1 MLIAFIPTHLS
12 SGVAQMLVTSLE
24 DEGSAN
30 FFPSFPLFSQTTA
43 PPSGLLLKGES
54 DLLWCMKEGEAGP
67 PTMPSKQRSPG
78 EETESGRGGRAV
90 QGRAPREVG
99 NLQSAAP
106 QIILLRPSVRFPNSI
121 KKLKKSSLK
130 RSNFP
135 VDCLRQPR
143 VRNGLRGRWPVC
155 RVKRQEE
162 GEELPEAGRVPV
174 GRDRVEGAAHDLENQ
189 SGEGGGLKGA
199 SRRGMRGFFLQ

>member
-1 MLIAFIPTHLS
+1 
-12 SGVAQMLVTSLE
+12 MLVTSLE

-67 PTMPSKQRSPG
+67 PPMPSKPRSPG

-99 NLQSAAP
+99 NLQIAAP
-106 QIILLRPSVRFPNSI
+106 QIILFRRSVRFPNS
-121 KKLKKSSLK
+121 LK
-130 RSNFP
+130 RFLKSFLKQTNFP
-135 VDCLRQPR
+135 VHCLRQPR
-143 VRNGLRGRWPVC
+143 VRHGLRGRWPVC

-162 GEELPEAGRVPV
+162 GEELPEARGVPV
-174 GRDRVEGAAHDLENQ
+174 CRDRVEGAAHDLENQ
-189 SGEGGGLKGA
+189 SGEGGGLEGA
-199 SRRGMRGFFLQ
+199 SREMRGNFFDEIQN